1 MKIRSIINF
10 IKKHI
15 FKSKENK
22 EEPNVGLNAKD
33 NNTEN
38 PEKNESYVR
47 INSINWNLIN
57 KISKNDIIFVK
68 MNEEAIKA
76 KNIENEHS
84 KRPLVVTKK
93 TIPIDI

>member
-10 IKKHI
+10 IKEHI
-15 FKSKENK
+15 FKSKEKK
-22 EEPNVGLNAKD
+22 EEPNVELNTKD

-93 TIPIDI
+93 RQYQ

>member
-10 IKKHI
+10 IKEHI
-15 FKSKENK
+15 FKSKEKK
-22 EEPNVGLNAKD
+22 EEPNVELKTKD

-57 KISKNDIIFVK
+57 KISKN
-68 MNEEAIKA
+68 E
-76 KNIENEHS
+76 
-84 KRPLVVTKK
+84 
-93 TIPIDI
+93 